1 MEYPV
6 ARRSDTVQH
15 FPSLKHGLVQVPD
28 PYDWMDDL
36 TSQETEVFL
45 EAQNAL
51 LSQYLTDPVLE
62 EPRTKLVKLLQS
74 IQTNTFINDI
84 PLSAG
89 RFYILR
95 VGGRGHSHCMTFKI
109 PKARIREFL
118 EAPANVDGDSLL
130 EILHDEAVENQ
141 VVIATGVSRSGKYWA
156 YNASVAGSD
165 WGVIRVK
172 DIETGQMLPDE
183 IHDNKFNTKPARIS
197 WLDDRGFFYQY
208 WKPDGEGRSP
218 PQLRFHVL
226 GEAQAKDEVVY
237 EDPSCP
243 GRCFWATVSHD
254 GALVFLH
261 VYAAGWA
268 SQVYAARIS
277 RADVVTSKLNLEFKS
292 TISNDFSSQWE

>member
-15 FPSLKHGLVQVPD
+15 FQSLKHGMVSVLD

-36 TSQETEVFL
+36 TGQETEAFL

-51 LSQYLTDPVLE
+51 LSQYLTDPILE
-62 EPRTKLVKLLQS
+62 EPRIKLVRLLQS
-74 IQTNTFINDI
+74 IQTNAFIKDI

-109 PKARIREFL
+109 SKPRIREFL
-118 EAPANVDGDSLL
+118 QAPENVDADSLL
-130 EILHDEAVENQ
+130 EILHDEAVEDQ
-141 VVIATGVSRSGKYWA
+141 VVIATGISRSGKYWA
-156 YNASVAGSD
+156 YNVSVAGSD

-172 DIETGQMLPDE
+172 DVETGQMLPDE

-218 PQLRFHVL
+218 PQLRFHAL
-226 GEAQAKDEVVY
+226 GEPQAEDEVVY
-237 EDPSCP
+237 EDPSSP
-243 GRCFWATVSHD
+243 GQCFWATVSHD

-261 VYAAGWA
+261 LYATGLA
-268 SQVYAARIS
+268 SHVYAARIS